1 MNIESTNLLSSVSNS
16 SGTTESVSQPLAD
29 GSVVAEGFSGALTA
43 QIGLLSNINAGS
55 NIKAGG
61 VLPSQ
66 TPSPGVVQNIVNSQ
80 DIAGVPAGAVE
91 LQDVAALVGNN
102 LPVTYKIKSD
112 ADHAATLAAVN
123 DTLKYIETNAGTVGK
138 TVGPDPQNI
147 QNINDVIGM
156 TIPTKQSVT
165 DAAVV
170 AIPAVV
176 TIPVKQDVKDSVL
189 VSAGIPQFQRDAQN
203 GVVAAEQGT
212 GQNRRAEQQVIVTPE
227 QNIEQNTKDIG
238 VIDVPAQTV
247 PGQVNSEPDK
257 KRVEGEA
264 QTASAEDG
272 SGIAG
277 ALMSMIFPAAVQADQ
292 PKTVNNLA
300 PAPTDVTKDGAALSF
315 VGGEVG
321 NIKSSPLTKSFGDM
335 QQGEAAFGQSSQGK
349 QDFSLKY
356 FDDYGQAEKHG
367 SIDPQALNVA
377 GGKVVSGA
385 GGVTAEVAQVNRPIV
400 DSKTDVPA
408 ITKPLSHPEWN
419 KDLGDRIVWMSS
431 KAIPT
436 AEIRLN
442 PQHLGPISVR
452 VNVADDQATVVF
464 TAQHAAVRETLE
476 ASIPKLREMMNAQN
490 LNLADVNV
498 TQSAA
503 PDQGRSQSQSF
514 AQNFAD
520 GRQQGAAGTAVEGID
535 EVEQEIESGRA
546 VVSKGV
552 LSIYA

>member
-1 MNIESTNLLSSVSNS
+1 MNIESTNLLSSVSS
-16 SGTTESVSQPLAD
+16 SGGTTETVSQPLAD
-29 GSVVAEGFSGALTA
+29 GSVVADGFSGALIA
-43 QIGLLSNINAGS
+43 QIGLLN

-61 VLPSQ
+61 VVPSQ
-66 TPSPGVVQNIVNSQ
+66 TPNPAGVQNAGSSQ
-80 DIAGVPAGAVE
+80 DAAGVPTGAIE

-102 LPVTYKIKSD
+102 LPVAYKIKSD
-112 ADHAATLAAVN
+112 ADHEATLAAVN
-123 DTLKYIETNAGTVGK
+123 DTLKYIETSAGTVG
-138 TVGPDPQNI
+138 TVIGSEPQNI
-147 QNINDVIGM
+147 NNAIAM
-156 TIPTKQSVT
+156 TIPVKQSVA

-170 AIPAVV
+170 AIPAKQSVADAAVV

-189 VSAGIPQFQRDAQN
+189 VPVGIPQSQRNAQNEDVTAEQSAGQNQRDAQN
-203 GVVAAEQGT
+203 EIVAAEQ
-212 GQNRRAEQQVIVTPE
+212 
-227 QNIEQNTKDIG
+227 NTKNI
-238 VIDVPAQTV
+238 VIDAPAQTV
-247 PGQVNSEPDK
+247 TEQVNSKPDK
-257 KRVEGEA
+257 KVEGEA
-264 QTASAEDG
+264 QTASAGDG

-277 ALMSMIFPAAVQADQ
+277 LLMSMIFPAAVPTDQ

-300 PAPTDVTKDGAALSF
+300 PAPTDATKDGATLSF
-315 VGGEVG
+315 IGGEVG
-321 NIKSSPLTKSFGDM
+321 NIKSSPLTKNSGDM
-335 QQGEAAFGQSSQGK
+335 LQGEAAFRQSSQDK

-356 FDDYGQAEKHG
+356 FDDYSHTEKTG
-367 SIDPQALNVA
+367 RIEPQALNVE

-385 GGVTAEVAQVNRPIV
+385 GGAADVAQVNRPVV
-400 DSKTDVPA
+400 DNKTDVPA

-419 KDLGDRIVWMSS
+419 KDLGDRIVWMSN

-452 VNVADDQATVVF
+452 VNVTDDQATVVF

-476 ASIPKLREMMNAQN
+476 ASIPKLREMMSAQN

-498 TQSAA
+498 TQSSA
-503 PDQGRSQSQSF
+503 PDQGRSQSQNF

-520 GRQQGAAGTAVEGID
+520 GRQQGAAGAAVEGVD